1 MNAAAS
7 QHPHRIQ
14 GHLLMLASTA
24 CFTAN
29 VLIIR
34 ALGTVESVDV
44 WTISLVRF
52 VAGLGLLLAAYRRE
66 TQYRRIF
73 CKPQLILR
81 GLVGGIA
88 VCGYYLTILHLGA
101 GLATFIG
108 NTYVILASLM
118 AVVLLGERL
127 RMPLVLGGI
136 AALGG
141 LALLTDAFGSGRH
154 SALYEAIAVLTAVAS
169 AYVVITIRQLHATE
183 NSATIFS
190 AQCVYGLFVCV
201 VPVLMHP
208 PSPSRTAW
216 ALMAVAGLC
225 TAGGQLLMTRAFRDL
240 NVAEGTLLQM
250 LVPVGVAMGG
260 QFLFHEH
267 LSVRELCGGILILVG
282 TGVTALR
289 GREPSAPAP
298 VPAAG
303 RAQES

>member
-1 MNAAAS
+1 MNALAS

-52 VAGLGLLLAAYRRE
+52 LAGIGLLLAAYRRE
-66 TQYRRIF
+66 TQFRRVF
-73 CKPQLILR
+73 CRPQLVLR

-108 NTYVILASLM
+108 NTYVILAALM
-118 AVVLLGERL
+118 AVGMLGERL
-127 RMPLVLGGI
+127 RTPLVLGGV

-154 SALYEAIAVLTAVAS
+154 SVLYEAVAVLTAFAS

-190 AQCVYGLFVCV
+190 AQCVYGLLVCI
-201 VPVLMHP
+201 VPVLIHP
-208 PSPSRTAW
+208 PAPSRTAW
-216 ALMAVAGLC
+216 ALMGIAGLC
-225 TAGGQLLMTRAFRDL
+225 VAGGQLFMTRAYRDL
-240 NVAEGTLLQM
+240 SVAEGTLLQM
-250 LVPVGVAMGG
+250 LVPVGVALGG
-260 QFLFHEH
+260 RFLFHEH
-267 LSVRELCGGILILVG
+267 FSARELTGGLLILVG
-282 TGVTALR
+282 TGVTAFR
-289 GREPSAPAP
+289 GRESAATR
-298 VPAAG
+298 PAAV
-303 RAQES
+303 RAEES